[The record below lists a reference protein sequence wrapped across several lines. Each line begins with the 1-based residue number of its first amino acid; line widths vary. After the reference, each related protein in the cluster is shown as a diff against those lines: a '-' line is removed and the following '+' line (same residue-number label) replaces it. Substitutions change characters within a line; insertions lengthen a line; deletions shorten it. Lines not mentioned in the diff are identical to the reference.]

1 MSLVDPTY
9 ETFCLG
15 DYATFNRTFNNKD
28 FSLFAELS
36 GDRNPLHWDESYSA
50 DSQFSRPIVPLHVV
64 AAPLSYV
71 AGMVFP
77 GSRALYLGNETR
89 AIKPVFYGE
98 EITYSA
104 RIVGKSDASRTLN
117 VRVIAVRG
125 AEPVLDAT
133 LRVQVRNDVEI
144 APDSPDNADI
154 FVSNVNDQRT
164 VLITGAGGEIGRATA
179 EVLAKRGIGLVL
191 VSRSEIPG
199 EDALRDLCQ
208 KSGMELA
215 CHKADLAKE
224 DDVAGLLNSL
234 NQVGNPVTDLLHAA
248 SPSVDAPLNDLMA
261 VNFSALQSLA
271 DFLLPNMLARQEG
284 RLVLV
289 GSAALQSSSAQIEN
303 YVAAKA
309 AASTFLIRMG
319 RRFAPYGVQAK
330 VVAPGYVNTAYSQ
343 SFRGPDEAC
352 LLVEEVADVLA
363 TAIIA
368 SGETGSEYQLV
379 DSAGARQGQFGFHTA
394 GGLGTALPASASNGP
409 NTTVPGDSGQAL
421 ATGNGRLETLF
432 RKFFGLPANVSLD
445 DAALDQTPGWDSLRH
460 IEFMMLLEA
469 DLGVVLGSHE
479 IEETRRYPDLASLID
494 RKLVGNP
501 HGNA

>member
-1 MSLVDPTY
+1 MSSVDPTY
-9 ETFCLG
+9 ETFRLG
-15 DYATFNRTFNNKD
+15 DYATFNRTFNDKD

-50 DSQFSRPIVPLHVV
+50 DSQFSRTIVPLHVV

-133 LRVQVRNDVEI
+133 LRVQVRNDVEM

-179 EVLAKRGIGLVL
+179 EVLAKRGFGLVL
-191 VSRSEIPG
+191 VSRSGISD
-199 EDALRDLCQ
+199 EDALRDRCRE
-208 KSGMELA
+208 SGMELV

-224 DDVAGLLNSL
+224 DDVSGLINSF
-234 NQVGNPVTDLLHAA
+234 NQTGNPVTDLLHVA
-248 SPSVDAPLNDLMA
+248 SPGVDAPLNDLMA
-261 VNFSALQSLA
+261 VNFSALKTLS
-271 DFLLPNMLARQEG
+271 DFLLPTMLARQDG
-284 RLVLV
+284 GLVLV
-289 GSAALQSSSAQIEN
+289 GSAALQSSSAQLEN

-319 RRFAPYGVQAK
+319 RRFAPYGVRTK

-343 SFRGPDEAC
+343 SFRGPDEAH

-363 TAIIA
+363 TAITA
-368 SGETGSEYQLV
+368 SGTAESEYLLV
-379 DSAGARQGQFGFHTA
+379 DPAGARQGQFGFHTA
-394 GGLGTALPASASNGP
+394 GGHGTTPAVP
-409 NTTVPGDSGQAL
+409 VPGGPDTAAPEEFSPAP
-421 ATGNGRLETLF
+421 ATGNGRLENLF
-432 RKFFGLPANVSLD
+432 RNFFGLPENVILD

-469 DLGVVLGSHE
+469 DLGVVLASHE
-479 IEETRRYPDLASLID
+479 IEETRRYTDLASLID
-494 RKLVGNP
+494 RKLVGKS